1 MTHVTQN
8 NFWSDPQNW
17 GKSVANACSGNTC
30 SYEGRGQGQEGNNIG
45 DKAKCDA
52 RHGCGLEITSIV
64 KRGLFP
70 CFQGC
75 DPRHIGAAHNL

>member
-1 MTHVTQN
+1 MRAYFCSERVFVLGGLT
-8 NFWSDPQNW
+8 
-17 GKSVANACSGNTC
+17 KANTCLGNIC
-30 SYEGRGQGQEGNNIG
+30 SYEGTGQGADR

-75 DPRHIGAAHNL
+75 DPRHIGVAHNL